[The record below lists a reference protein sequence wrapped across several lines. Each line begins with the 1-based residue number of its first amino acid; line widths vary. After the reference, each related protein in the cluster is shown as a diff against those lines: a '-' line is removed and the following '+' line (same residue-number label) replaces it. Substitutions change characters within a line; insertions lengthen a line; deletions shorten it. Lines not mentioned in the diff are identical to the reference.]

1 MGRQLAIFG
10 LRWGV
15 NTFGLWLA
23 VRVFGTGFSES
34 QLTAGFWG
42 FVLAG
47 LIFSIINGVL
57 KPIITILSLPFIVVT
72 LGLFTVIINGFMV
85 YIALA
90 MAPGIHMTFWN
101 AVLTGIVLSLVN
113 YIVSGL
119 LDMRYEKLRKE
130 KV

>member
-1 MGRQLAIFG
+1 MGRQLSVFV
-10 LRWGV
+10 LRWGL

-23 VRVFGTGFSES
+23 VRVFGTGYSDS

-47 LIFSIINGVL
+47 FIFSVVNAVL
-57 KPIITILSLPFIVVT
+57 KPVLTILSLPFILVT
-72 LGLFTVIINGFMV
+72 LGLFTIIINGIMV

-90 MAPGIHMTFWN
+90 LAPGIHMTFWHS
-101 AVLTGIVLSLVN
+101 VLTGMVLSLIN

-119 LDMRYEKLRKE
+119 LEMRYERLRKE
-130 KV
+130 KA